1 MQSSFCV
8 KKQTLASLII
18 AVIVVG
24 GLLTYFVLSKSNQ
37 TSLIVLQN
45 NNQTNINNQPSS
57 INSFSSWQTYKNEAL
72 GFEIKYPNDWK
83 VNPTDPEFINGKQY
97 GVEITFQSNKLPS
110 IYRLIITKLDNPL
123 KLSAKELVNQSLKNE
138 PPFRYESASD
148 EAMGLYNAYVLHRVF
163 AIDEYDESATIIVGD
178 SAYRFIYPSPGN
190 NPNVS
195 ESESLF
201 LVVEKILSTF
211 RSI

>member
-57 INSFSSWQTYKNEAL
+57 INSFLSWQTYKNEAL

-97 GVEITFQSNKLPS
+97 GVEITFQSNKL
-110 IYRLIITKLDNPL
+110 
-123 KLSAKELVNQSLKNE
+123 
-138 PPFRYESASD
+138 PFRYESASD